1 MAATVTVDAG
11 SPFVVGDRKQVV
23 GTINLATYATGGVA
37 VTPAMFGLTTIDDL
51 TVEEAG
57 GLDYRYNSTTEK
69 VMAYM
74 GGGGSFTPAGTIAAT
89 LTKHADSAGTP
100 AGTITGALDL
110 AVAEFSGTG
119 FVTSGQEITTTDNQT
134 MAAVDTAAGMWFI
147 ADGLASSPPVL
158 ILSNTIVAGAPAV
171 LTCQGVPPVTDGGTY
186 KIVTLG
192 AATFVGSALGT
203 HSHESTVD
211 SAFTG
216 TPDTSGAVAAE
227 VGAIS
232 LAAAGYTASYTAIG
246 K

>member
-74 GGGGSFTPAGTIAAT
+74 GGGGSFTPAGSIVAT
-89 LTKHADSAGTP
+89 VTPHADSAGTP
-100 AGTITGALDL
+100 AGAVTGALEL
-110 AVAEFSGTG
+110 TAAEFSGTG
-119 FVTSGQEITTTDNQT
+119 FATVTQEVTTTDNQT
-134 MAAVDTAAGMWFI
+134 MTLNQCAGMWFI
-147 ADGLASSPPVL
+147 NDAVPAAVPCI
-158 ILSNTIVAGAPAV
+158 ILSNTAVTGAPAV
-171 LTCQGVPPVTDGGTY
+171 LTCQGVPPVTDAGTY
-186 KIVTLG
+186 KIVTMG

-203 HSHESTVD
+203 HSHESTVA

-232 LAAAGYTASYTAIG
+232 LAAAGYTANYTAIG